1 MAIRFLTSVSLL
13 IAAIALASCAALTQ
27 HANGFWVDKSQQVLV
42 VPGMSILQVQQALGT
57 PTQRIQYRSQPG
69 PTFTYKVTGT
79 IDTLFDVDFDADGKV
94 VSTNERIIPIDGGY
108 DRDDR

>member
-27 HANGFWVDKSQQVLV
+27 HANGFWVDKGQQVLV
-42 VPGMSILQVQQALGT
+42 APGMSIPQVQQALGT
-57 PTQRIQYRSQPG
+57 PTQRIHYRNQPG